1 MHISIYWTTITLP
14 MKNFISN
21 VLQTL
26 SNTVNYCSWRKNVN
40 PIWRENQIE
49 ALWYSHISKHC
60 GLLNMEAIRSSETP
74 MLNYQTTQCHNQEPK
89 NTKSTYTAVITRNLV
104 LPRNCSTLQDMCAWT
119 AWLLSRTVNQILKH
133 FPIPRILNEKSISW
147 RSNLLETPW

>member
-1 MHISIYWTTITLP
+1 MRIYIYWTTVTLP

-26 SNTVNYCSWRKNVN
+26 SNTVNYVPEVKNVN

-49 ALWYSHISKHC
+49 ALWYSHINIY
-60 GLLNMEAIRSSETP
+60 G
-74 MLNYQTTQCHNQEPK
+74 
-89 NTKSTYTAVITRNLV
+89 NTFFRNIDVQLPDHAMPQPRVPTNSTYTAAITRNLV
-104 LPRNCSTLQDMCAWT
+104 FPRNCSTLQDMCAWT
-119 AWLLSRTVNQILKH
+119 AWLLSRTVNLILKN
-133 FPIPRILNEKSISW
+133 FPIQRILNEKSITW